1 MLYEKRDKFDKISEK
16 VGELFSKFGL
26 SPNQWTLLSLVPA
39 LIGFY
44 FVYRELLIYAALFY
58 FVSFFIDVVDGAVA
72 RFTGR
77 DSRRGAYI
85 DTLMDRYIEF
95 LFLFSLLFLPLPN
108 FLLPVKA
115 WILLLLFGS
124 LITTYSKS
132 AAKEKEVL
140 RKELKGGLLERAER
154 VILLIVALVLGAFN
168 RMWMVGMLSAL
179 AILVNFSAFQRIS
192 KVLRWE
198 SG

>member
-1 MLYEKRDKFDKISEK
+1 MLYERREKFDKISEK
-16 VGELFSKFGL
+16 LGELFSKLGL
-26 SPNQWTLLSLVPA
+26 SPNQWTLLSLIPA

-77 DSRRGAYI
+77 DTKRGAYI

-95 LFLFSLLFLPLPN
+95 LFLFSLLFLPFPH
-108 FLLPVKA
+108 FLLPAEA

-140 RKELKGGLLERAER
+140 QKELKGGLLERAER
-154 VILLIVALVLGAFN
+154 VILLLVALVLGAFN
-168 RMWMVGMLSAL
+168 RIWMVGMLSAL
-179 AILVNFSAFQRIS
+179 AILVNLSAFQRIS